1 MKIVIAPNAFKES
14 LSAWEASRALRTGLR
29 RALPAAELI
38 LAPVADGGDGTVETL
53 VRVTGGRMRR
63 ARVDDPLGRPIQAG
77 YGVLG
82 DRKTAVIEMAAA
94 SGLRLLAP
102 TERDPM
108 RASTRGTGH
117 LIRAAV
123 ERGSRRF
130 ILGVGGSATTDGGAG
145 MAHALGCRFLDVRG
159 REFRPCSGNLSR
171 VAALDLAP
179 FLRWLERMRGRG
191 GAPSFALACDVSNPM
206 VGPRG
211 AARVYAPQK
220 GATPRQVEQL
230 EAGMAHFAE
239 VIHRDL
245 GIRVKGL
252 KGGGAGGG
260 LAAGLV
266 AFCGA
271 TIRPGAETV
280 IEAIGFEELLKGA
293 DWVITGEG
301 RLDRQTLFG
310 KAPAV
315 VASLA
320 RKRGIPV
327 IGVAGA
333 LGPGSQALL
342 RRHFDAL
349 FSITDGPATL
359 EDTIRRTPS
368 LLARLGEAIGGVI
381 RDL

>member
-14 LSAWEASRALRTGLR
+14 LSAWEAARALQTGLR

-38 LAPVADGGDGTVETL
+38 LAPVADGGDGTVEAL

-63 ARVDDPLGRPIQAG
+63 TRVDDPLGRPIRAA

-82 DRKTAVIEMAAA
+82 DGKAAVIEMAAA

-102 TERDPM
+102 NERDPM
-108 RASTRGTGH
+108 RASTHGTGQ

-123 ERGSRRF
+123 ERGSRRC

-145 MAHALGCRFLDVRG
+145 MAHALGYRFLDVRG
-159 REFRPCSGNLSR
+159 REFRPRSGNLSR
-171 VAALDLAP
+171 IAAIDPAP
-179 FLRWLERMRGRG
+179 YLRWLDRMRRPG
-191 GAPSFALACDVSNPM
+191 GAPSFTLACDVNNPM

-220 GATPRQVEQL
+220 GASPRQVERL
-230 EAGMAHFAE
+230 EAGMAHFAG
-239 VIHRDL
+239 VIRRDL
-245 GIRVKGL
+245 GVRVKRL
-252 KGGGAGGG
+252 PGGGAGGG
-260 LAAGLV
+260 LGAGLV

-271 TIRPGAETV
+271 AIRPGAETI
-280 IEAIGFEELLKGA
+280 IEAIGFEEFLKGA

-320 RKRGIPV
+320 RRRGIPV

-333 LGPGSQALL
+333 LGPGSRALL

-349 FSITDGPATL
+349 FSIADGPASL
-359 EDTIRRTPS
+359 EDTMRRTPS
-368 LLARLGEAIGGVI
+368 LLTSLGEAIGGVI
-381 RDL
+381 RGS